1 MDLAIDAADFAV
13 SRAGAST
20 VSEFAAVGLP
30 ALFVPYAVGNG
41 EQALNAAELVSSG
54 GAVLVSDSDFTADYV
69 TSNLVPLISNNRQL
83 TQMAAAAKRVGVP
96 DGTARLLKMVLGVLK
111 VNA

>member
-1 MDLAIDAADFAV
+1 
-13 SRAGAST
+13 
-20 VSEFAAVGLP
+20 
-30 ALFVPYAVGNG
+30 
-41 EQALNAAELVSSG
+41 
-54 GAVLVSDSDFTADYV
+54 VSDSDFTADYV